1 MASPSLSLSLSLSES
16 LASLA
21 GYTAEI
27 EMFSAAVAKVKR
39 PITLSYSPGGG
50 NSAENGTWVAR
61 EQLATMCRSKMATL
75 VWI

>member
-1 MASPSLSLSLSLSES
+1 M
-16 LASLA
+16 SLA

-27 EMFSAAVAKVKR
+27 EMFSAAVAKVER

-61 EQLATMCRSKMATL
+61 EQLATMCRSKMTILFWNFKNKAL
-75 VWI
+75 A